1 MLRTGL
7 WNYKYGVYV
16 GNINAR
22 VRDELWERIC
32 ENVSSGRATM
42 VFSCS
47 GEQKMDFRVHNTA
60 WEPVDFDGIKL
71 MRRPA
76 VNMDI
81 ENDRDETESKAS
93 KAQRLNNIN
102 IARNKKIMSDDYVV
116 IDIETT
122 GMSAVGDSLI
132 EVAALRIKNGKAVEE
147 FSKLIK
153 SDGVIPAEIC
163 NLTGI
168 NDALLEREGECEED
182 VLKGLMNF
190 VGNDKLVGYNIS
202 FDNKFLKLAYKKYGI
217 KMWKN
222 VSVDVLPMVRK
233 KISDIK
239 DYKLTTVAEF
249 MGLDTKGAHR
259 ALFDCYLAYH
269 VYDRLKDK

>member
-1 MLRTGL
+1 
-7 WNYKYGVYV
+7 
-16 GNINAR
+16 
-22 VRDELWERIC
+22 
-32 ENVSSGRATM
+32 M

-102 IARNKKIMSDDYVV
+102 IARNKKMMSDDYVV
-116 IDIETT
+116 IDVETT

-153 SDGVIPAEIC
+153 IDDVIPAEIC

>member
-102 IARNKKIMSDDYVV
+102 IARNKKMMSDDYVV
-116 IDIETT
+116 IDVETT

-153 SDGVIPAEIC
+153 IDDVIPAEIC

-168 NDALLEREGECEED
+168 DDVLLEREGECEED